1 MAWCLFCAVTWLSSI
16 KLHTILKKNKSWFNN
31 LLSLGEEQKLKII
44 SIRPNLDIKSFFWG
58 DVKRTWNWLFQG
70 EIWICSQFV
79 SNFWF
84 VASVICHNSVQ
95 LKSYVCQSDLTAFVG
110 WSERKERQLER
121 FLLLCWGFLI
131 QPVFLLRFSEIQS
144 VSLLRFSFSG
154 D

>member
-16 KLHTILKKNKSWFNN
+16 KLCTILKKNKSWFNN

-95 LKSYVCQSDLTAFVG
+95 LKSYVCQSGLTAFVG

-121 FLLLCWGFLI
+121 FLLLCWCFLI
-131 QPVFLLRFSEIQS
+131 QPVFLLRFSEIQY